1 MIDDESGTIEA
12 GDAPGKPP
20 GPPIVPVPA
29 TAGEGLGRLVAEG
42 FLSRPGTVELL
53 VDAYVDGLKATVTK
67 ISKTGQVVVCTD
79 FLTRIKAAE
88 SLLANIVGKPVERV
102 QSVVV
107 TQNADSQSDEMDERR
122 LATSPALVAA
132 LERKLARAKRAQ
144 KRLENGQS
152 MLDVKRVTVHAEVV
166 DVD

>member
-1 MIDDESGTIEA
+1 MISEPEQV
-12 GDAPGKPP
+12 PVKPP
-20 GPPIVPVPA
+20 GTIPAIPIPA
-29 TAGEGLGRLVAEG
+29 TAGEGLGRLLAEG
-42 FLSRPGTVELL
+42 FLARPGAVDLL
-53 VDAYVDGLKATVTK
+53 VDAYIDGLKATETK
-67 ISKTGQVVVCTD
+67 ITKFGDKVVVPD
-79 FLTRIKAAE
+79 FWTRIKAAE
-88 SLLANIVGKPVERV
+88 SVLANIVGRPVDRI

-107 TQNADSQSDEMDERR
+107 TQNADSQTDELDERR